1 MVTINKVQF
10 TARCRIYTPV
20 SDERKA
26 GDKPGRVVLS
36 IAMHPVITTD
46 KHIIIMTAIKR
57 GLYPLLHNVTIVMK
71 NGASI
76 QTQSIF
82 KRRTP
87 LFLIQDASDNPLWT
101 KEKPKLSSQDQRL
114 QAVLRRHGEH
124 LEEEDNASS
133 S

>member
-1 MVTINKVQF
+1 MNTTNKTQF

-20 SDERKA
+20 SDERKT
-26 GDKPGRVVLS
+26 GDKSGRVFLS
-36 IAMHPVITTD
+36 TAVHSVIRND
-46 KHIIIMTAIKR
+46 IHGIKMTAIKR
-57 GLYPLLHNVTIVMK
+57 GLYPLLHNITIVMK